1 MGKSDPH
8 VFNQYVNFFN
18 YYSQNIHNEKI
29 ESICLLGQDKENNFT
44 NSIKAKNRDFYDISL
59 ENWNINSFPY
69 NFKRKY
75 DLIVCTRCPY
85 FSNNPK
91 KFIEALSNNLNKGGR
106 IFLDWGLGDHLRYEK
121 FRVGFQ
127 DDNEKEQCYFEG
139 NYMSSCLWEDE
150 FAKNQNVKVF
160 SERIKKYG
168 YEDICKAVKNEVP
181 EIITLKDVEVFF
193 DNMAILFFPLWENNP
208 QLYIILQGI
217 KK

>member
-1 MGKSDPH
+1 MGKSDPYVFKSYINFYNE
-8 VFNQYVNFFN
+8 VFNHD
-18 YYSQNIHNEKI
+18 NIFK
-29 ESICLLGQDKENNFT
+29 SACFLGQTGDNHFSKN
-44 NSIKAKNRDFYDISL
+44 IKSEIRDFYDISL
-59 ENWNINSFPY
+59 KNWNINDFPY
-69 NFKRKY
+69 DLKRKY
-75 DLIVCTRCPY
+75 DIIVCTRCPY

-91 KFIEALSNNLNKGGR
+91 KFIEALSNSLNKGGR

-127 DDNEKEQCYFEG
+127 DNNEKEQCYFEG

-150 FAKNQNVKVF
+150 FAQNKNVKVF

-168 YEDICKAVKNEVP
+168 YEDLCKAVKNEVP
-181 EIITLKDVEVFF
+181 EIISLKDVEVFF
-193 DNMAILFFPLWENNP
+193 DNIQMLFLPLWEDSP